1 MVNNCDTLVCIY
13 TSCEDID
20 QAKLLK
26 DSLILNDSK
35 FIIFVSRD
43 YSGEEEG
50 VVKLDV
56 KEGYDVL
63 SLKTFK
69 MFEYI
74 KQAGIEFNKLYKID
88 STVLSGLTC
97 RHEFEKL
104 DKVKEVFFD
113 QGLEIKSQ
121 YFGACPYAATEGST
135 LAWAKEKGMSIKG
148 GSWWLLTEKDH
159 INYFSGKFYGLGREF
174 FDFLIN
180 KSPIDG
186 LSNLMVRDWGGCED
200 IMIGLIYEKFLKYG
214 K

>member
-1 MVNNCDTLVCIY
+1 MGDNCNTLVCIY

-20 QAKLLK
+20 QAKQLK

-43 YSGEEEG
+43 YSGDEEG

-74 KQAGIEFNKLYKID
+74 KKAGIAFNRLYKID
-88 STVLSGLTC
+88 STVLSGSTC
-97 RHEFEKL
+97 QHKFEKL
-104 DKVKEVFFD
+104 SNVKEVFFN
-113 QGLEIKSQ
+113 QGLDIKSQ
-121 YFGACPYAATEGST
+121 YFGACPYIATEEST

-148 GSWWLLTEKDH
+148 GSWWLLTHKDH

-174 FDFLIN
+174 FNFLID
-180 KSPIDG
+180 KSPIYG

-200 IMIGLIYEKFLKYG
+200 MMVGLIYEKFLRYDK
-214 K
+214 